1 MFNTGAGLWQYFC
14 LSTDCIDT
22 LKNEISPDFKILIL
36 KPEAKVGDTWTS
48 TRGLSQLEKVLDEI
62 SFSNGVSPRAYR
74 DVLVIK
80 RTSPPDGALYTSPTV
95 GEGVGPVPSVISGS
109 AASKNLILL

>member
-1 MFNTGAGLWQYFC
+1 MFITGAGLWQYFC

-74 DVLVIK
+74 DVPVIK
-80 RTSPPDGALYTSPTV
+80 RTSPPDGETFYDYYARDIGFIGNGDKHYLLQHGTRSP
-95 GEGVGPVPSVISGS
+95 
-109 AASKNLILL
+109 